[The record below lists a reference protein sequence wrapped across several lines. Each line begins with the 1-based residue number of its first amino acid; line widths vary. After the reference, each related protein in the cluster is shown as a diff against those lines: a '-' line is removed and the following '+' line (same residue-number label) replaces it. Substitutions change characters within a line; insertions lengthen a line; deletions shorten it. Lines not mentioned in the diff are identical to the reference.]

1 MLPEATDTAAGGG
14 TRGAGIARS
23 GDLGFTSG
31 PVEVGGKRQ
40 GFYFTVWKK
49 QADGAWKWVY
59 DGGAGAASAGEP
71 PASTQPIYLPPS
83 TARPMAPAKAMNE
96 VRAAEAGLAAQ
107 AARDHTA
114 AFAAV
119 LALDARLYV
128 AQRPAAVGRAAALA
142 VQDAYPPAMTFSAPA
157 GGEASRAG
165 DLAYVYEQ
173 PVLTV
178 LMSRLGNTML
188 LMVSSLTMA
197 FTLGVALGAIAARR
211 AYSWTDNMIS
221 TLGLVFYA
229 MPSFFLSL
237 LLILIFS
244 VKLGWLPVGGIR
256 TIGAFKTGW
265 ADVADVARHLV
276 MPTAALSLIYLAFYM
291 RLMRTSVLEV
301 MDLDFV
307 RTARAKGAG
316 GARLMFHHVMRN
328 ALLPVVTLL
337 GLQFSTVLG
346 GSVIVETIFSLPGIG
361 QLAYTSV
368 VKRDLNTLMGIIAIS
383 SIIVVIVN
391 VVTDLVYAWLDPR
404 IELK

>member
-1 MLPEATDTAAGGG
+1 MHIPPILTYALRRILQAIPIMLLIMVGSFLLIKMAPGDTVDALV
-14 TRGAGIARS
+14 
-23 GDLGFTSG
+23 GDM
-31 PVEVGGKRQ
+31 
-40 GFYFTVWKK
+40 
-49 QADGAWKWVY
+49 
-59 DGGAGAASAGEP
+59 GGAD
-71 PASTQPIYLPPS
+71 PAF
-83 TARPMAPAKAMNE
+83 
-96 VRAAEAGLAAQ
+96 V
-107 AARDHTA
+107 
-114 AFAAV
+114 
-119 LALDARLYV
+119 ARLRAEYGLDESV
-128 AQRPAAVGRAAALA
+128 FVQLWRYLMKLAQLDFGW
-142 VQDAYPPAMTFSAPA
+142 S
-157 GGEASRAG
+157 
-165 DLAYVYEQ
+165 YVYEQ

-178 LMSRLGNTML
+178 LMARLGNTML
-188 LMVSSLTMA
+188 LMVASLTVA
-197 FTLGVALGAIAARR
+197 FVFGITLGAFAARR
-211 AYSWTDNMIS
+211 AYSLTDNAIS

-237 LLILIFS
+237 LMILVFS

-265 ADVADVARHLV
+265 ADVIDVARHLV

-316 GARLMFHHVMRN
+316 DFRLMVHHVMRN

-346 GSVIVETIFSLPGIG
+346 GSVVIETIFSLPGLG

-368 VKRDLNTLMGIIAIS
+368 IKRDLNMLMGIVALS
-383 SIIVVIVN
+383 SVIVVIVN
-391 VVTDLVYAWLDPR
+391 VLTDLVYAWLDPR

>member
-1 MLPEATDTAAGGG
+1 MSIHIPPLVTYALRRVLQAIPIMLLIMVGSFLLIKLAPGDTVDALV
-14 TRGAGIARS
+14 
-23 GDLGFTSG
+23 GDM
-31 PVEVGGKRQ
+31 
-40 GFYFTVWKK
+40 
-49 QADGAWKWVY
+49 
-59 DGGAGAASAGEP
+59 GGAD
-71 PASTQPIYLPPS
+71 PAF
-83 TARPMAPAKAMNE
+83 
-96 VRAAEAGLAAQ
+96 V
-107 AARDHTA
+107 
-114 AFAAV
+114 
-119 LALDARLYV
+119 ARLRAEYGLDESV
-128 AQRPAAVGRAAALA
+128 LVQLWRYLLKLAQMDFGW
-142 VQDAYPPAMTFSAPA
+142 S
-157 GGEASRAG
+157 
-165 DLAYVYEQ
+165 YVYEQ

-178 LMSRLGNTML
+178 LMSRLGNTLL
-188 LMVSSLTMA
+188 LMVSSLAVA
-197 FTLGVALGAIAARR
+197 FTIGTVLGAFAARR
-211 AYSWTDNMIS
+211 AYSLTDNVIS

-237 LLILIFS
+237 LMILVFS

-265 ADVADVARHLV
+265 ADVIDVARHLV

-316 GARLMFHHVMRN
+316 NFRLMFHHVMRN

-346 GSVIVETIFSLPGIG
+346 GSVVIETIFSLPGLG

-368 VKRDLNTLMGIIAIS
+368 IKRDLNMLMGIVALS

-391 VVTDLVYAWLDPR
+391 VLTDLVYAWLDPR
-404 IELK
+404 IELQ

>member
-1 MLPEATDTAAGGG
+1 MSLPVPPLLTYTARRVVQAIPIIILIMVGSFLLIKLAPGDTVDALV
-14 TRGAGIARS
+14 
-23 GDLGFTSG
+23 GDM
-31 PVEVGGKRQ
+31 
-40 GFYFTVWKK
+40 
-49 QADGAWKWVY
+49 
-59 DGGAGAASAGEP
+59 GGAD
-71 PASTQPIYLPPS
+71 PAF
-83 TARPMAPAKAMNE
+83 
-96 VRAAEAGLAAQ
+96 V
-107 AARDHTA
+107 
-114 AFAAV
+114 
-119 LALDARLYV
+119 ARLRAEYGLDQSV
-128 AQRPAAVGRAAALA
+128 MVQLWRYMLKLAQFDFGW
-142 VQDAYPPAMTFSAPA
+142 S
-157 GGEASRAG
+157 
-165 DLAYVYEQ
+165 YVYEQ
-173 PVLTV
+173 PVITV
-178 LMSRLGNTML
+178 LMARLGNTML
-188 LMVSSLTMA
+188 LMVSSLAVA
-197 FTLGVALGAIAARR
+197 FTFGVALGAIAARR

-316 GARLMFHHVMRN
+316 GARLMLHHVMRN

>member
-1 MLPEATDTAAGGG
+1 MSIHIPPLLTYALRRILQAIPIMLLIMVGSFLLIKMAPGDTVDALV
-14 TRGAGIARS
+14 
-23 GDLGFTSG
+23 GDM
-31 PVEVGGKRQ
+31 
-40 GFYFTVWKK
+40 
-49 QADGAWKWVY
+49 
-59 DGGAGAASAGEP
+59 GGAD
-71 PASTQPIYLPPS
+71 PAF
-83 TARPMAPAKAMNE
+83 
-96 VRAAEAGLAAQ
+96 V
-107 AARDHTA
+107 
-114 AFAAV
+114 
-119 LALDARLYV
+119 ARLRAEYGLDESV
-128 AQRPAAVGRAAALA
+128 FIQLWRYLVKLAQLDFGW
-142 VQDAYPPAMTFSAPA
+142 S
-157 GGEASRAG
+157 
-165 DLAYVYEQ
+165 YVYEQ

-178 LMSRLGNTML
+178 LMARIGNTML
-188 LMVSSLTMA
+188 LMFASLTVA
-197 FTLGVALGAIAARR
+197 FVFGITLGAFAARR
-211 AYSWTDNMIS
+211 AYSLTDNVIS

-237 LLILIFS
+237 LMILVFS

-265 ADVADVARHLV
+265 ADVIDVARHLV

-316 GARLMFHHVMRN
+316 NVRLMVHHVMRN

-346 GSVIVETIFSLPGIG
+346 GSVVIETIFSLPGLG

-368 VKRDLNTLMGIIAIS
+368 IKRDLNMLMGIVALS
-383 SIIVVIVN
+383 SVIVVIVN
-391 VVTDLVYAWLDPR
+391 VLTDLVYAWLDPR

>member
-1 MLPEATDTAAGGG
+1 MSIHIPPLLTYALRRILQAIPIMLLIMVGSFLLIKMAPGDTVDALV
-14 TRGAGIARS
+14 
-23 GDLGFTSG
+23 GDM
-31 PVEVGGKRQ
+31 
-40 GFYFTVWKK
+40 
-49 QADGAWKWVY
+49 
-59 DGGAGAASAGEP
+59 GGAD
-71 PASTQPIYLPPS
+71 PAF
-83 TARPMAPAKAMNE
+83 
-96 VRAAEAGLAAQ
+96 V
-107 AARDHTA
+107 
-114 AFAAV
+114 
-119 LALDARLYV
+119 ARL
-128 AQRPAAVGRAAALA
+128 RAEYGLDESVFVQLWRYLMKLA
-142 VQDAYPPAMTFSAPA
+142 HLDFGWS
-157 GGEASRAG
+157 
-165 DLAYVYEQ
+165 YVYEQ

-178 LMSRLGNTML
+178 LMARIGNTML
-188 LMVSSLTMA
+188 LMVASLTVA
-197 FTLGVALGAIAARR
+197 FVFGITLGAFAARR
-211 AYSWTDNMIS
+211 AYSLTDNVIS

-237 LLILIFS
+237 LMILVFS

-265 ADVADVARHLV
+265 ADVLDVARHLV

-316 GARLMFHHVMRN
+316 DFRLMVHHVMRN

-346 GSVIVETIFSLPGIG
+346 GSVVIETIFSLPGLG

-368 VKRDLNTLMGIIAIS
+368 IKRDLNMLMGIVALS
-383 SIIVVIVN
+383 SVIVVIVN
-391 VVTDLVYAWLDPR
+391 VLTDLVYAWLDPR

>member
-1 MLPEATDTAAGGG
+1 MSLPVPPLLTYTMRRVVQAIPIIILIMIGSFLLIKLAPGDTVDALV
-14 TRGAGIARS
+14 
-23 GDLGFTSG
+23 GDM
-31 PVEVGGKRQ
+31 
-40 GFYFTVWKK
+40 
-49 QADGAWKWVY
+49 
-59 DGGAGAASAGEP
+59 GGAD
-71 PASTQPIYLPPS
+71 PAF
-83 TARPMAPAKAMNE
+83 
-96 VRAAEAGLAAQ
+96 V
-107 AARDHTA
+107 
-114 AFAAV
+114 
-119 LALDARLYV
+119 ARLRAEYGLDQSV
-128 AQRPAAVGRAAALA
+128 MVQLWRYMLKLAQFDFGW
-142 VQDAYPPAMTFSAPA
+142 S
-157 GGEASRAG
+157 
-165 DLAYVYEQ
+165 YVYEQ
-173 PVLTV
+173 PVITV

-188 LMVSSLTMA
+188 LMASSLTMA
-197 FTLGVALGAIAARR
+197 FTFGVALGAIAARR

-237 LLILIFS
+237 LLMLIFS

-301 MDLDFV
+301 MDLEFV

-316 GARLMFHHVMRN
+316 GVRLMLHHVMRN